1 MVARCRSSA
10 MSIRCNPVAV
20 DQREAGAGLGGEVGG
35 AQEVRGGER
44 DVAVDDAPAVGGP
57 DRLADDRGGTGRA
70 ALVIAVALSQ
80 AVALLV
86 LITHVTTTHLPHRD

>member
-1 MVARCRSSA
+1 
-10 MSIRCNPVAV
+10 MSMRCNPVAV

-35 AQEVRGGER
+35 AQGVREGER
-44 DVAVDDAPAVGGP
+44 DVAVDDALAVGGP
-57 DRLADDRGGTGRA
+57 DRLADDRGGTGR